1 MKEVFDGNLYL
12 FFTYNKLNKK
22 DIQTEKKND
31 FSEKYLTLLN
41 KQFDLE
47 ITNNIGKEIQR
58 TYLDSLDF
66 YYLDDNESLDINKTE
81 KAHIFISSDKITGL
95 TIVTIVF
102 FKTKIEISQIL
113 DRLSQNN
120 IKICIDNKDISLE
133 EYLKSE
139 YDLEYLGSSKAC
151 ISTNKE
157 IDDKLYPNYFAN
169 ETFDSQ
175 TMNASLKQDKYFK
188 NTNDNI
194 AQYNSSDLY
203 AAKNTVIRID
213 KRENYPN
220 KLKSDIIF
228 LFIMEVLMFKEC
240 AINRAN
246 NKMLKQLTKK
256 EKIDINE
263 LDVLYDEFSKT
274 VAFWDISIFKY
285 VSAQNLANELE
296 IKFETKEKY
305 NQYKQYQDF
314 INNKINVKQTI
325 ELQRENM
332 ILFSIA
338 LIVFIFEVYGFLKDF
353 STKSYSLSISF
364 FVLITIIF
372 LKNWKRKT

>member
-12 FFTYNKLNKK
+12 FFTYNNLNKK
-22 DIQTEKKND
+22 DIQSNKKNN
-31 FSEKYLTLLN
+31 FSEKYLNLLN

-47 ITNNIGKEIQR
+47 ITSNIGKEIQR
-58 TYLDSLDF
+58 TYLDSFDF
-66 YYLDDNESLDINKTE
+66 YYLDDNESLDVNKTE
-81 KAHIFISSDKITGL
+81 EAHLFMSNDKITGL
-95 TIVTIVF
+95 TIITVIF
-102 FKTKIEISQIL
+102 FKTKIEISQML

-120 IKICIDNKDISLE
+120 IKICIDNKDISLDK
-133 EYLKSE
+133 YLKTK
-139 YDLEYLGSSKAC
+139 YNLDYLGSNKAC
-151 ISTNKE
+151 ISANKE
-157 IDDKLYPNYFAN
+157 IDDALYPNYFAN

-175 TMNASLKQDKYFK
+175 AMNASLKPDKYFK
-188 NTNDNI
+188 NTNENI

-213 KRENYPN
+213 KRKNYTN

-285 VSAQNLANELE
+285 ISAQNLANELE

-305 NQYKQYQDF
+305 DQYKQYQDF
-314 INNKINVKQTI
+314 INHKINVKQTI
-325 ELQRENM
+325 ELQQENI

-353 STKSYSLSISF
+353 STKNYSLSISL
-364 FVLITIIF
+364 FVLIIIIF
-372 LKNWKRKT
+372 LKKWKRKT

>member
-338 LIVFIFEVYGFLKDF
+338 LIVLFLKYMVF
-353 STKSYSLSISF
+353 
-364 FVLITIIF
+364 
-372 LKNWKRKT
+372 